1 MLFRSIVC
9 TEWGYDV
16 DHHEA
21 TLSKGQTTINVYR
34 VDEMTIPPRSVV
46 MLTTNKDAGYISQHV
61 NRSDS
66 SVKFTPAGHEW
77 QWITLLSLDKKEK
90 PEPLSYSALQSSL
103 WGASVDIQGDNVF
116 VGAPGE
122 DAVAVYDLSGS
133 GRAHWTA
140 YYGNNRQDN
149 EPLIPIFLDDRTS
162 GDLGKSVVG
171 QNAGSFYVGSPGNG
185 DVHRY
190 TGSGGNWS
198 RQSVGSGN
206 DLGAEDSITI
216 RGNRMLLGAASEA
229 GNTGAAYLFDA
240 SGKSLNLKLQP
251 YTAGTGANADSM
263 VYDAADHRNFGIGS
277 SIISEGF

>member
-1 MLFRSIVC
+1 MLFRS
-9 TEWGYDV
+9 
-16 DHHEA
+16 
-21 TLSKGQTTINVYR
+21 

-46 MLTTNKDAGYISQHV
+46 MLTTNKDAGYIAQHV
-61 NRSDS
+61 NHSNS

-77 QWITLLSLDKKEK
+77 EWITLLSLEKKEK

-162 GDLGKSVVG
+162 GDLGKTVVG
-171 QNAGSFYVGSPGNG
+171 QNSGAFYADDG
-185 DVHRY
+185 DK
-190 TGSGGNWS
+190 
-198 RQSVGSGN
+198 
-206 DLGAEDSITI
+206 
-216 RGNRMLLGAASEA
+216 NR
-229 GNTGAAYLFDA
+229 D
-240 SGKSLNLKLQP
+240 
-251 YTAGTGANADSM
+251 
-263 VYDAADHRNFGIGS
+263 
-277 SIISEGF
+277 